1 MRTNLST
8 FDVLFK
14 DLFNT
19 NTTFDFLSEAKS
31 PHPVDIYE
39 TKSGL
44 TIEVACTGLSKNDV
58 NIDIEGDI
66 IRIAYKKELP
76 SEEETNSRTYQVK
89 GIAKRSFNLAYKIS
103 FKYDLS
109 KCTASMN
116 KGLLT
121 IQVPVGSENAYK
133 QIQIAE
139 IG

>member
-1 MRTNLST
+1 MRTNLTT

-19 NTTFDFLSEAKS
+19 NTTFDFLSEAKI

-44 TIEVACTGLSKNDV
+44 TIEVACTGLSKDDV
-58 NIDIEGDI
+58 NIDIEGDT
-66 IRIAYKKELP
+66 IRIAYKKQ
-76 SEEETNSRTYQVK
+76 EEDISNRTYQVK

-109 KCTASMN
+109 KCTASMS
-116 KGLLT
+116 KGLLS
-121 IQVPVGSENAYK
+121 IQIPVGSENAYK

>member
-1 MRTNLST
+1 MRTNLTT

-19 NTTFDFLSEAKS
+19 NTTFDFLSEAKI

-44 TIEVACTGLSKNDV
+44 TIEVACTGLSKDDV
-58 NIDIEGDI
+58 NIDIEGDT
-66 IRIAYKKELP
+66 IRIAYKKQ
-76 SEEETNSRTYQVK
+76 EEDISNRTYQVK

-109 KCTASMN
+109 KCTASIS
-116 KGLLT
+116 KGLLS
-121 IQVPVGSENAYK
+121 IQIPVGSENAYK

>member
-1 MRTNLST
+1 MRTNLTT

-19 NTTFDFLSEAKS
+19 NTTFDFLSEAKI

-44 TIEVACTGLSKNDV
+44 TIEVACTGLSKEDV
-58 NIDIEGDI
+58 NIDIEGDT
-66 IRIAYKKELP
+66 IRIAYKKQ
-76 SEEETNSRTYQVK
+76 EEDTSNRTYQVK

-109 KCTASMN
+109 KCTASMS
-116 KGLLT
+116 KGLLS
-121 IQVPVGSENAYK
+121 IQIPVGSENAYK

>member
-1 MRTNLST
+1 MRTNLTT

-14 DLFNT
+14 DLFNA
-19 NTTFDFLSEAKS
+19 NTTFDFLSEAKI

-44 TIEVACTGLSKNDV
+44 TIEVACTGLSKEDV
-58 NIDIEGDI
+58 NIDIEGDT
-66 IRIAYKKELP
+66 IRIAYKKQ
-76 SEEETNSRTYQVK
+76 EEDTSNRTYQVK

-109 KCTASMN
+109 KCTASMS
-116 KGLLT
+116 KGLLS
-121 IQVPVGSENAYK
+121 IQIPVGSENAYK